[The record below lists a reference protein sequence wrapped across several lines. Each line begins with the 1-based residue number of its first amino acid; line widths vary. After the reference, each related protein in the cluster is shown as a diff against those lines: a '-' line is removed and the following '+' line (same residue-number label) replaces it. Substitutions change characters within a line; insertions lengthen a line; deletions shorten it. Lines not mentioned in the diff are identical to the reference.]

1 MSTKKILCIRHGQS
15 AYNAAF
21 EATGIDPIIP
31 DARLTPLGEQQVAV
45 ARETLRDTNVDLVIT
60 SPLTRALQ
68 TAVGIFG
75 SHKSNP
81 RFLVEALHRERVES
95 SCDVG
100 RSPAL
105 LFAEYPGL
113 DFAHLAEVWWHA
125 LGEPDWRG
133 VHVEPLDSMMDR
145 ISKFREF
152 LSARPERSIAVIGHG
167 TFFHQ
172 LVGVSFANCAIIELE
187 LEPEPA

>member
-1 MSTKKILCIRHGQS
+1 MIRMSTKKILCIRHGQS

-75 SHKSNP
+75 SHKSN
-81 RFLVEALHRERVES
+81 
-95 SCDVG
+95 
-100 RSPAL
+100 
-105 LFAEYPGL
+105 
-113 DFAHLAEVWWHA
+113 LAEVWWHA

-187 LEPEPA
+187 LEPEPEAA